1 MKMNRD
7 LKKVEAA
14 CNTVGR
20 LVQSIQIMEK
30 IKKIAT
36 TTGKMPMTRLQYQA
50 TITTNANQTA
60 PPKR

>member
-20 LVQSIQIMEK
+20 LVQSIQIMDK

-36 TTGKMPMTRLQYQA
+36 TTGKMPMTSMQY
-50 TITTNANQTA
+50 
-60 PPKR
+60 